1 MPDIEV
7 YFGSASAA
15 VEAHRRSE
23 ISSTEWKEV
32 DEVKAKT
39 GKATMLIVCFAAL
52 LACSIVC
59 SVVGFAA
66 NYFTVKIE
74 YKFSDGSDAHDPYV
88 AVLPTGSDVDLTV
101 KNPILPG
108 YKPVDPQGNEAP
120 QTVLNYQSLDSNQTV
135 TVTYISDLVHYKV
148 RYFMQ
153 NVQDDL
159 YTEDLSL
166 TNDYYEKTGYTGSYP
181 EALDS
186 ISFPGF
192 TSLFHDPDVIA
203 ADGSTVF
210 KLYYDRNYYLVDF
223 HLGDGGYGVEP
234 VYAKHGT
241 TFNIGTPKR
250 AGYTFLGWVR
260 SNAAGDY
267 LDNNGN
273 VITEEQ
279 ARSSYNSFSSGIVPI
294 GDSYYRAVWQPER
307 AKFSVVYWS
316 ENPGDNGYSVIA
328 EREITRIVENN
339 QVVDVKADM
348 TITPE
353 TYIKNKA
360 GTKNIKLKDFFGLNL
375 NYADPNNSKNQPSDP
390 EYDPDIRYDSDGN
403 IIDIN
408 DISKGVTEE
417 YKGNEKFFELNT
429 ASNMPSG
436 SQYIT
441 DTSITVS
448 GDGASEINIFFKR
461 RPFTLK
467 FFYARQGLTNG
478 VPNGKIS
485 LTNSTKK
492 FSNKQYSGSSYMAAV
507 AEGSWQDDIA
517 DSLPTL
523 NTDYAAYISE
533 NTIDYGNYRY
543 YYYQVTSK
551 YNAPLKNKWFV
562 DSVKPVHKK
571 GYADIEMCIPG
582 SWAVEYGTNYYF
594 SHKSVNNFTIKGIYE
609 KLGVELM
616 FRDRTSDYTELH
628 YLVSWTNTSKTNNW
642 NYGISRVLRFKYLNY
657 VELTSFEKGNLRS
670 EFGLQQSDP
679 DSAIPSDPILDNGV
693 PIREPTADGQGTPI
707 NIGLV
712 RPNSL
717 VNGSNPVYSEIV
729 KFDPDSTGQPKF
741 YGLKTTFDEIDTE
754 ASFEV
759 DTTDSGDQYDRSKTE
774 FERTK
779 KVRENQTPTDLTG
792 YQIENYRL
800 NGNNQIV
807 LDYTNTTVD
816 WSEDTP
822 TNRRATIRFFYRRR
836 TYNLSFRN
844 GSDFEKESYTV
855 QYGEYVNYTTAPQH
869 LFPAV
874 YYNEDLKNYFSFN
887 GWYFDPTFSDA
898 EATAGFAMP
907 SDDIILYAK
916 WVPVEYQVKFYND
929 FGDYTDGVSPPVN
942 TCMVPYNTKI
952 LTSEIPMDDEN
963 ASVRLTPA
971 SEHARFAGWYY
982 LDREGKPA
990 RFDPENLPVTHDM
1003 ELYAEW
1009 ESTETAQY
1017 RVRYIEKGTGIEVA
1031 DTDTGTI
1038 FVSKT
1043 RTFSAKTGDKYNAD
1057 HQWVDNQPN
1066 WWPLVSSHSILVE
1079 PNTAGETYAPN
1090 EFTFE
1095 YIRKTDPVYYAVQYL
1110 DSETNQPLQDPVTR
1124 STYYAAVTETA
1135 PYIEDYVADSVTK
1148 ARVLSASEKSGA
1160 EAMEEELRSNVIVFF
1175 YTKTDTTALY
1185 QVDHYIQTVDDTGY
1199 ELYNS
1204 ETLYGTKNEIVS
1216 INSIETGTI
1225 ASGLTSSGFT
1235 CDHANT
1241 TVSVNGAAATA
1252 AGASVTLTGEPTIIS
1267 VYYDRSSYGYT
1278 VKYVDY
1284 DQEKLYDSDSTL
1296 WNGELYTVTYNGAD
1310 KQPLGK
1316 DVSINAPSL
1325 YTYTGGADPVN
1336 YTRVSDRQLVFTIRY
1351 DDPESPSRNIIKVY
1365 YKVDRERQLSYRV
1378 VCDRETTD
1386 EFAYLT
1392 KSLEIV
1398 TNYEGVTGS
1407 EVIPLTLT
1415 DHEYLFLGWFSTPEA
1430 SESSRLTD
1438 DSTFTY
1444 KPATL
1449 PGADMTYYAVFR
1461 QNTVTADIEVRYND
1475 SGDYTDDSTAIE
1487 DVDGSI
1493 TGHTV
1498 AFTTP
1503 AGYVSGTQT
1512 ALDKESYF
1520 GFDIAKQD
1528 ENLYPYEFTRWYKVE
1543 NGVASEV
1550 TPASGESGFTEPMTT
1565 DCRYI
1570 AMFKKRASVDYE
1582 IKYRFTTRAHG
1593 VQDFIVKDTLSAAD
1607 FAAALNDSGS
1617 CELKDEFILAHAPYE
1632 SNYGE
1637 TLSWSETQ
1645 ITADSSENGGITVT
1659 VTASQS
1665 AKTVYANYRL
1675 YPNEAYR
1682 TPIATVCGANRDT
1695 DEKLAVID
1703 ARGLTYNDSDFSY
1716 WEIRKSAQG
1725 EVIAKCYSA
1734 WFSYCMMDSY
1744 YISPVYGGEAQSAS
1758 AGITLT
1764 HLDYSRNRWT
1774 DENGDIDASG
1784 ATDLLYTDFEIAFE
1798 DGGSQIYG
1806 ENSGYRAGVVFELCG
1821 KMGASA
1827 VFDPTRDYGF
1837 YSDPDALKA
1846 AVKSKATSYT
1856 TQNKPGN
1863 GAVKTRS
1870 IQCSEIDTANM
1881 TNKNR
1886 IEFAQYYPNAY
1897 TPVQNGDKN
1906 YTYSVYLMK
1915 ATAYLVKGDDVT
1927 LSNSVYICFK
1937 TEAARE
1943 LMLDP

>member
-15 VEAHRRSE
+15 VEAHRCAE

-120 QTVLNYQSLDSNQTV
+120 QTVLNYQSLDSDQTV

-279 ARSSYNSFSSGIVPI
+279 ARSSYTSFSSGIVPI
-294 GDSYYRAVWQPER
+294 GDSYYRAVWQPEL

-316 ENPGDNGYSVIA
+316 ENPGDDGYSVIS
-328 EREITRIVENN
+328 ERDITQIVVNN

-360 GTKNIKLKDFFGLNL
+360 GTKNIQIKDFFGLNL
-375 NYADPNNSKNQPSDP
+375 NYADPTYSKNQPSDP
-390 EYDPDIRYDSDGN
+390 NYDPKIRYDSDGN

-417 YKGNEKFFELNT
+417 YKGNEKFFEINT

-448 GDGASEINIFFKR
+448 GDGASQINIFFKR
-461 RPFTLK
+461 RPITLK
-467 FFYARQGLTNG
+467 FFYARRNNSTGA
-478 VPNGKIS
+478 ID
-485 LTNSTKK
+485 LTNSTKN
-492 FSNKQYSGSSYMAAV
+492 FSNRSYTGMNYMQAV
-507 AEGSWQDDIA
+507 ERGTWQSDIA
-517 DSLPTL
+517 DTLPTL
-523 NTDYAAYISE
+523 NKKYVNAGYISE
-533 NTIDYGNYRY
+533 QTVVYNGYTY
-543 YYYQVTSK
+543 YYYQVESK

-562 DSVKPVHKK
+562 DSVNSVSKK
-571 GYADIEMCIPG
+571 GNYAESEICVPG
-582 SWAVEYGTNYYF
+582 SWAVEYGTNYYH
-594 SHKSVNNFTIKGIYE
+594 SHTSVNNFTIKGMYE

-628 YLVSWTNTSKTNNW
+628 YLVSWTNTSTSNNW
-642 NYGISRVLRFKYLNY
+642 NYGINRVLRFKYRNY
-657 VELTSFEKGNLRS
+657 VEITNYEKGLLKTHFHLS
-670 EFGLQQSDP
+670 P
-679 DSAIPSDPILDNGV
+679 DASNRDIPSDRVFDPTKNDYIKEPATGNYIDLEIVRDNILVSGENA
-693 PIREPTADGQGTPI
+693 PY
-707 NIGLV
+707 L
-712 RPNSL
+712 
-717 VNGSNPVYSEIV
+717 EIV
-729 KFDPDSTGQPKF
+729 KFNSSNVSGAEPKL
-741 YGLKTTFDEIDTE
+741 YGLKVTFEEIDSE
-754 ASFEV
+754 VFDV
-759 DTTDSGDQYDRSKTE
+759 DTVDSGSQYDRKYNE
-774 FERTK
+774 AQRTQS
-779 KVRENQTPTDLTG
+779 VRDNQTPTDLTG
-792 YQIENYRL
+792 YQIENYQL
-800 NGNNQIV
+800 KNGRIV
-807 LDYTNTTVD
+807 LDPTNTTVD
-816 WSEDTP
+816 WSEDTD
-822 TNRRATIRFFYRRR
+822 TERHATIRFFYRRR
-836 TYNLSFRN
+836 TYNLSFHN
-844 GSDFEKESYTV
+844 GANFEDYSYTL
-855 QYGEYVNYTTAPQH
+855 QYGEYINYTTAPH
-869 LFPAV
+869 NLNPAV
-874 YYNEDLKNYFSFN
+874 YYNEDLKNYYSFN

-907 SDDIILYAK
+907 PDDIILYAK
-916 WVPVEYQVKFYND
+916 WVPVEYQVKFYNN
-929 FGDYTDGVSPPVN
+929 FKDYTDGVSPPVN

-952 LTSEIPMDDEN
+952 LTSDIPMDDEN
-963 ASVRLTPA
+963 ASIRLTPA

-1110 DSETNQPLQDPVTR
+1110 DSETNQPLLDPVTR

-1185 QVDHYIQTVDDTGY
+1185 QVDHYIQTVDGMGY

-1204 ETLYGTKNEIVS
+1204 ETLYGTKNENVS

-1252 AGASVTLTGEPTIIS
+1252 AGESVTLTGEPTIIS

-1284 DQEKLYDSDSTL
+1284 DQEKLYDSDPTL
-1296 WNGELYTVTYNGAD
+1296 WNGELYTVTYNGAN

-1325 YTYTGGADPVN
+1325 YTYTDGGSSVN
-1336 YTRVSDRQLVFTIRY
+1336 YTRVSDRQLILTIRY

-1430 SESSRLTD
+1430 SESSRLTN

-1449 PGADMTYYAVFR
+1449 PGADMTYYAVFH
-1461 QNTVTADIEVRYND
+1461 QKTVTADIEVRYND
-1475 SGDYTDDSTAIE
+1475 SGVYTDDSTAIE

-1520 GFDIAKQD
+1520 EFDIAKQD
-1528 ENLYPYEFTRWYKVE
+1528 ENLYPYEFTKWYKVV

-1570 AMFKKRASVDYE
+1570 AMFKKRSSVDYE

-1607 FAAALNDSGS
+1607 FAAALKDSGS

-1645 ITADSSENGGITVT
+1645 IITESSENGGVTVT

-1675 YPNEAYR
+1675 YPDEAYR

-1703 ARGLTYNDSDFSY
+1703 ARGLIYNDSDFSY

-1725 EVIAKCYSA
+1725 EVIAKCYNA

-1744 YISPVYGGEAQSAS
+1744 YISPVYGGETQSAS

-1837 YSDPDALKA
+1837 YSDPAALKA

-1856 TQNKPGN
+1856 TQNKPDN

-1897 TPVQNGDKN
+1897 TLVQNGDKN

-1943 LMLDP
+1943 LMLVP